1 MKIAGEKIFDK
12 ISTITSPKVTF
23 KISDWQNDLERRFL
37 SMAAKR
43 SQVFQQKRP
52 FFSNSAHETSTL
64 RRQNS
69 RK

>member
-43 SQVFQQKRP
+43 SQVF
-52 FFSNSAHETSTL
+52 
-64 RRQNS
+64 
-69 RK
+69 